1 MATNTVLLDYAL
13 YDFNDK
19 HGRVPFLDDPAQ
31 RAILDTKIL
40 GILGVSA

>member
-19 HGRVPFLDDPAQ
+19 QGRVPFLDNATT
-31 RAILDTKIL
+31 RATLETKIL